1 VSELAPGQAE
11 KKQSKNK
18 VESRESN
25 QRENRIAAAHDL
37 AVTIPGVKE
46 VVNEPRLAPQLGR
59 HPAQRVGN
67 VGEGKRQQQ
76 HPHARRSTGL
86 PLISLPA
93 SKDFLCHRHHAVRLE
108 SESILE
114 LLQRR

>member
-1 VSELAPGQAE
+1 MRNSRVWIGWTGEFTIAPISGSNPPNRRQNPLT
-11 KKQSKNK
+11 QS
-18 VESRESN
+18 SCPYPYS
-25 QRENRIAAAHDL
+25 D
-37 AVTIPGVKE
+37 
-46 VVNEPRLAPQLGR
+46 EPRLAPQLGR

-67 VGEGKRQQQ
+67 VGAGKRQQQ

-93 SKDFLCHRHHAVRLE
+93 AKDFLCHRHHAVRLE
-108 SESILE
+108 SEFILE